1 MRKLIRCGKL
11 FTGNETN
18 VLSDQTLVIEDD
30 KVIFAGPAAKTPEA
44 APHDEVIDHSR
55 HFVMPGLIDSHVHL
69 SYGNARTQ
77 EDIDLY
83 ASLEFRAIRGLEAAQ
98 RVLRAGYTAM
108 ADLSISGRVS
118 LAVRD
123 AIETGLFVGPRVSSS
138 GRALTTRQGLDD
150 WYPRWI
156 GVPETS
162 IGVLVRN
169 VAEGIEE
176 VRGQVKDGVNFVKL
190 AMDGDAMNP
199 ATGMIAGFNQEETS
213 ALVTEIHRLG
223 KKAVCHARGAEAVRY
238 SARAGADVILHAS
251 WMDDEGLELVVK
263 NRCAL
268 IPTLSLIVNNI
279 DFTQPTDACYPAFP
293 DAHKRELE
301 SAVKALGKAREARV
315 PFMVGTDSGF
325 AVTPYGEWH
334 ARELEHYVK
343 YLGFSPAE
351 ALRCT
356 TAGNTLL
363 LKEDGNI
370 GRLEPGCLA
379 DLVAVDGNPLQDIA
393 ILQDR
398 SRFKAIFKSGE
409 LVKLSINE
417 NARRLGSEFSY
428 QMWNEVYTQEKIAKL
443 RARGRAA
450 A

>member
-1 MRKLIRCGKL
+1 MRRFIRCGRL
-11 FTGNETN
+11 FSGIAAN
-18 VLSDQTLVIEDD
+18 VLSDGTIIFKDGVIA
-30 KVIFAGPAAKTPEA
+30 FAGPTSKAPEP
-44 APHDEVIDHSR
+44 APEDEIIDHSR

-123 AIETGLFVGPRVSSS
+123 AIEAGLFVGPRVSSS

-176 VRGQVKDGVNFVKL
+176 IRGQVKDGVDLVKL
-190 AMDGDAMNP
+190 AMDGDSMNP

-213 ALVTEIHRLG
+213 ALITEIHRLG
-223 KKAVCHARGAEAVRY
+223 RKAVCHARGAEAVRY

-263 NRCAL
+263 NGCSL
-268 IPTLSLIVNNI
+268 MPTLSLIVNNI
-279 DFTQPTDACYPAFP
+279 EFTQPSDPCYPGFP

-301 SAVKALGKAREARV
+301 AAVSGLSKARAAGV

-343 YLGFSPAE
+343 YLGFSPTL
-351 ALRCT
+351 ALCCT
-356 TAGNTLL
+356 TADNTLL
-363 LKEDGNI
+363 LKEGNKA
-370 GRLEPGCLA
+370 GRLDAGCFA
-379 DLVAVDGNPLQDIA
+379 DAIAVDGNPLQDITV
-393 ILQDR
+393 LQDR
-398 SRFKAIFKSGE
+398 SRLKAIYKGGE
-409 LVKLSINE
+409 LVKLAIND
-417 NARRLGSEFSY
+417 NVRRLSSELSY
-428 QMWNEVYTQEKIAKL
+428 QLWTDVYTQEKVKKIRAL
-443 RARGRAA
+443 RRAA